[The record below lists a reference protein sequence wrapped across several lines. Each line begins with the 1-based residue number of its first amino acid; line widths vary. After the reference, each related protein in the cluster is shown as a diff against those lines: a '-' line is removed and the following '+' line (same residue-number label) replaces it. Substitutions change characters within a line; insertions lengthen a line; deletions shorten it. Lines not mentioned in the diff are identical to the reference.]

1 MLHRE
6 MPSVLSG
13 SRVCCPSTGSNL
25 RKETEAG
32 EAKPRS
38 REPEENYFLCGSSP
52 VGIRWEGEEDLPA
65 EVSMEMEAH
74 RSRPE
79 DRSEEG

>member
-1 MLHRE
+1 M
-6 MPSVLSG
+6 
-13 SRVCCPSTGSNL
+13 
-25 RKETEAG
+25 